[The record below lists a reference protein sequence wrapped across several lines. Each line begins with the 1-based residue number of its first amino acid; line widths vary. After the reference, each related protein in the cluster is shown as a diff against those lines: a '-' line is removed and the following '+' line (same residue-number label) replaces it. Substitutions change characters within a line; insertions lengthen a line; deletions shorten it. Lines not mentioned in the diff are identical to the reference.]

1 MIKGKGLC
9 VLGKYITLAMVH
21 SISANTLVGKLEF
34 VKLSRLELLDWVRE
48 KWKPLI
54 KTILR
59 VLMLMKGWF

>member
-1 MIKGKGLC
+1 M
-9 VLGKYITLAMVH
+9 TLAMVH
-21 SISANTLVGKLEF
+21 SISTNALVGKLEF